1 MKRFAIIAAI
11 PVIAVAVLTAPTT
24 ARAGDGGAVAAGAVG
39 GFIGGLALGSALAPR
54 PNYYGADYGPYY
66 QPTTHCYWTRG
77 RSYWDAW
84 RGVWVRPR
92 IRVCE

>member
-1 MKRFAIIAAI
+1 MKRLAVIAAI
-11 PVIAVAVLTAPTT
+11 PVIAVAALTAPTI

-39 GFIGGLALGSALAPR
+39 GFIGGLAVGSALAPR
-54 PNYYGADYGPYY
+54 PYYYGPY
-66 QPTTHCYWTRG
+66 QPAVHCYWTEG
-77 RSYWDAW
+77 RPHWDSW